1 MMPLRT
7 PTATEGFVFPEIPLT
22 MTISELKKELR
33 RKVRRLKTQLSPV
46 QRAEAA
52 KVLADKALANPDVAS
67 AENVLSFWPM
77 PDEIDIVSLNLA
89 LRNMG
94 KNVYLPIMVGD
105 DLQFRLFRGVD
116 ELIPDPDFGI
126 LQPSVD
132 APLLPPEVA
141 LTDNLVI
148 LTPGIA
154 FAPDGRRLGRGKG
167 FYDRSFSDFPK
178 AKRIGVGFSCQ
189 LFPDVPTDEGDVP
202 LDSIILC

>member
-1 MMPLRT
+1 
-7 PTATEGFVFPEIPLT
+7 

-46 QRAEAA
+46 QRAQAA
-52 KVLADKALANPDVAS
+52 KVLADKALANPDIAS

-132 APLLPPEVA
+132 APRLPPEVA

-178 AKRIGVGFSCQ
+178 AQRIGVGFSCQ